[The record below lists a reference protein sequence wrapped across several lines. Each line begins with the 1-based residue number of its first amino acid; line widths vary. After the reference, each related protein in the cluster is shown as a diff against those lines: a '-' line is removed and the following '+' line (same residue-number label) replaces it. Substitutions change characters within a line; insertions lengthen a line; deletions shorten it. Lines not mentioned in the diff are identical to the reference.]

1 MLNEVELGSP
11 QEDETDAGFEAG
23 DATGE
28 REDAPGLWQIVLEDY
43 VAHGRDASRAGFQAL
58 LVYRFGVARMQ
69 VKPLLL
75 RAPLSVMY
83 RALFRAVRNFYGIEL
98 PYTAKIG
105 RRVVFEHQHGIV
117 IHGSCEIG
125 DDCIIRHGVTLGIRS
140 LDRLADAPILGSGVN
155 VGAGAKIIGRVHVGD
170 GAAIG
175 ANAVVLED
183 VPAGRLAVGVPAHL
197 VETRPT
203 SMPVPKLVHGGEPR
217 AAGEPRAGR

>member
-1 MLNEVELGSP
+1 MLNEVRHRSSRK
-11 QEDETDAGFEAG
+11 G
-23 DATGE
+23 DAALQ
-28 REDAPGLWQIVLEDY
+28 RDATPAAHQSEPSVQRADEPSLWQLVKEDY

-75 RAPLSVMY
+75 RAPLSVLY
-83 RALFRAVRNFYGIEL
+83 RALFRSVRNFYGIEL
-98 PYTAKIG
+98 PYTAQIG

-117 IHGSCEIG
+117 VHGSTVIG

-140 LDRLADAPILGSGVN
+140 LDRLADAPILGNSVN
-155 VGAGAKIIGRVHVGD
+155 VGAGAKIIGRVRIGD
-170 GAAIG
+170 GAAVG

-197 VETRPT
+197 VDTRP
-203 SMPVPKLVHGGEPR
+203 SQPVLVSGKEPR
-217 AAGEPRAGR
+217 KSR